1 MKLTYEDHTGVCG
14 ENGDSLP
21 TSGYEGTA
29 FKAAYSEN
37 GVELGLDVFLEII
50 LDSVSESA
58 KMVCRFTS
66 HDYV

>member
-21 TSGYEGTA
+21 TSGGYEG
-29 FKAAYSEN
+29 SIELS
-37 GVELGLDVFLEII
+37 VELGLDVFLEII

>member
-21 TSGYEGTA
+21 TSGGYEGTA

-37 GVELGLDVFLEII
+37 GVELGLDVFW
-50 LDSVSESA
+50 
-58 KMVCRFTS
+58 R
-66 HDYV
+66 